1 MLFGQKDGVGKTF
14 PVIRP
19 TNRRR
24 VRPMETD
31 MNHWKPIVSALA
43 LILVAVI
50 SLSASANMGAEDAAE
65 STDPNWVEGKK
76 AVEAQ
81 EWKRATELLSK
92 AGAADPKN
100 ADIQNW
106 LGFAQR
112 KQGHLD
118 AAFAAYNEALKL
130 NPAHKAAH
138 EYIGEAYL
146 MTGNLAKAE
155 QHLAELQK
163 LCSPIPCEQ
172 LKDLRRAVDE
182 YKKRK
187 K

>member
-1 MLFGQKDGVGKTF
+1 
-14 PVIRP
+14 
-19 TNRRR
+19 
-24 VRPMETD
+24 METD
-31 MNHWKPIVSALA
+31 MNHWKPIVGALA
-43 LILVAVI
+43 LILATAI
-50 SLSASANMGAEDAAE
+50 PLSASANLGAEDAAE
-65 STDPNWVEGKK
+65 SKDPNWVEGKK

-81 EWKRATELLSK
+81 EWKRASELLSK
-92 AGAADPKN
+92 AAAAEPTN

-112 KQGHLD
+112 KQGNLN

-146 MTGNLAKAE
+146 IAGNLAKAE

-172 LKDLRRAVDE
+172 LKDLRRAVEE
-182 YKKRK
+182 YKKK
-187 K
+187 KK